1 MNLVRFIAKRYLFSK
16 NNTNA
21 INIIS
26 AISVLIFMVGTAV
39 MIIILSFLNG
49 LEGLVKGM
57 DDSFDPDIKIEAK
70 YAKTFN
76 GDSLIL
82 QLKDIQ
88 GIKQISKTLEDNV
101 VVRYGDAQEIA
112 KIKGVDASFKTVT
125 NVDTF
130 IVYGDYKLEKDGI
143 QFAVFGS
150 AIASS
155 ININLESIQTKAT
168 LFVPK
173 KGVEYNQL
181 NPDASLNMQYVI
193 PSGVVVLN
201 EDGDKDLIIAS
212 LEIVQALFDVKCRV
226 SGLELQV
233 DPDDLK
239 DIEAS
244 IETQLGE
251 KYLVRNRSEQNEAAY
266 KVFKTEK
273 WATFA
278 ILTLVVLIAAFNT
291 IGALT
296 MLVLEKKK
304 DIQILQSM
312 GAPVRTIRNIF
323 LQEGMLITWVGIV
336 FGLIVGVGFV
346 WIQKAYG
353 IVPLE
358 GSFVEYFPVRLNPM
372 DLVGV
377 VFVIS
382 LLGFLAS
389 IYPSY
394 KAGDNT

>member
-1 MNLVRFIAKRYLFSK
+1 MVGFIAKRYLFSK
-16 NNTNA
+16 KNTNA

-26 AISVLIFMVGTAV
+26 AISVLIFTVGTAV

-57 DDSFDPDIKIEAK
+57 DDSFDPDIKIEARF
-70 YAKTFN
+70 AKTFKA
-76 GDSLIL
+76 DSIRDLI
-82 QLKDIQ
+82 KEVP
-88 GIKQISKTLEDNV
+88 GITKISNTLEDNV

-112 KIKGVDASFKTVT
+112 KIKGVDPAFKSVT

-130 IVYGDYKLEKDGI
+130 IVYGNYGLQKNGNE
-143 QFAVFGS
+143 FAVFGS
-150 AIASS
+150 AISS
-155 ININLESIQTKAT
+155 SLNINLESIQTKAT

-173 KGVEYNQL
+173 KGVTYNQL
-181 NPDASLNMQYVI
+181 NPDASLNLQYVI
-193 PSGVVVLN
+193 PSGVIALN
-201 EDGDKDLIIAS
+201 DDGDKDLIIAS
-212 LEIVQALFDVKCRV
+212 LPLVQRLFDVPGKV
-226 SGLELQV
+226 SGLEVKV
-233 DPDDLK
+233 DEDEISETYESLK
-239 DIEAS
+239 EI
-244 IETQLGE
+244 LGDNF
-251 KYLVRNRSEQNEAAY
+251 LVRNRSEQNEAAY

-304 DIQILQSM
+304 DIQILRSM
-312 GAPVRTIRNIF
+312 GAPANTIRNIF
-323 LQEGMLITWVGIV
+323 LSEGMLITWVGIIV
-336 FGLIVGVGFV
+336 GLVIGVGFV
-346 WIQKAYG
+346 WIQDAYG

-358 GSFVEYFPVRLNPM
+358 GSFVEYFPVRLNPL

-382 LLGFLAS
+382 LLGLLAS
-389 IYPSY
+389 IYPSF
-394 KAGDNT
+394 KAAENA

>member
-16 NNTNA
+16 KNTNA

-26 AISVLIFMVGTAV
+26 AISVLIFTVGTAV

-76 GDSLIL
+76 ADSVL
-82 QLKDIQ
+82 QLVNVVE
-88 GIKQISKTLEDNV
+88 GVLEVSKTLEDNV

-112 KIKGVDASFKTVT
+112 KIKGVDAAFKSVT

-130 IVYGDYKLEKDGI
+130 IVYGDYKLEKDGN
-143 QFAVFGS
+143 QFAVFGA
-150 AIASS
+150 AISTS

-173 KGVEYNQL
+173 KGVEFNQL
-181 NPDASLNMQYVI
+181 NPDASLNLQYVI
-193 PSGVVVLN
+193 PAGVVVLN

-212 LEIVQALFDVKCRV
+212 LELVQSLFEVPGRV
-226 SGLELQV
+226 SGLELSV
-233 DPDDLK
+233 KEGEEKAVLK
-239 DIEAS
+239 ALKVS
-244 IETQLGE
+244 LGE
-251 KYLVRNRSEQNEAAY
+251 SYSIRTRSEQNEAAY

-278 ILTLVVLIAAFNT
+278 ILVLVVLIAAFNT

-304 DIQILQSM
+304 DIQILRSM
-312 GAPVRTIRNIF
+312 GAPSKTIRNIF
-323 LQEGMLITWVGIV
+323 LNEGMLITWVGIIL
-336 FGLIVGVGFV
+336 GLMLGVSFI
-346 WIQKAYG
+346 WIQDVYG

-358 GSFVEYFPVRLNPM
+358 GSFVEYFPVVLNPL
-372 DLVGV
+372 DLLGV
-377 VFVIS
+377 VVVIS
-382 LLGFLAS
+382 VLGLLAS
-389 IYPSY
+389 VYPSV
-394 KAGDNT
+394 KAGENA

>member
-16 NNTNA
+16 KNTNA

-26 AISVLIFMVGTAV
+26 AISVLIFTVGTAV

-57 DDSFDPDIKIEAK
+57 DDSFDPDIKIEARF
-70 YAKTFN
+70 AKTFKA
-76 GDSLIL
+76 DSIRDLI
-82 QLKDIQ
+82 KEVP
-88 GIKQISKTLEDNV
+88 GITKISNTLEDNV

-112 KIKGVDASFKTVT
+112 KIKGVDPAFKSVT

-130 IVYGDYKLEKDGI
+130 IVYGNYGLQKNGNE
-143 QFAVFGS
+143 FAVFGS
-150 AIASS
+150 AISS
-155 ININLESIQTKAT
+155 SLNINLESIQTKAT

-173 KGVEYNQL
+173 KGVTYNQL
-181 NPDASLNMQYVI
+181 NPDASLNLQYVI
-193 PSGVVVLN
+193 PSGVIALN
-201 EDGDKDLIIAS
+201 DDGDKDLIIAS
-212 LEIVQALFDVKCRV
+212 LPLVQRLFDVPGKV
-226 SGLELQV
+226 SGLEVKV
-233 DPDDLK
+233 DEDEISETYESLK
-239 DIEAS
+239 EI
-244 IETQLGE
+244 LGDNF
-251 KYLVRNRSEQNEAAY
+251 LVRNRSEQNEAAY

-304 DIQILQSM
+304 DIQILRSM
-312 GAPVRTIRNIF
+312 GAPANTIRNIF
-323 LQEGMLITWVGIV
+323 LSEGMLITWVGIIV
-336 FGLIVGVGFV
+336 GLVIGVGFV
-346 WIQKAYG
+346 WIQDAYG

-358 GSFVEYFPVRLNPM
+358 GSFVEYFPVRLNPL

-382 LLGFLAS
+382 LLGLLAS
-389 IYPSY
+389 IYPSF
-394 KAGDNT
+394 KAAENA